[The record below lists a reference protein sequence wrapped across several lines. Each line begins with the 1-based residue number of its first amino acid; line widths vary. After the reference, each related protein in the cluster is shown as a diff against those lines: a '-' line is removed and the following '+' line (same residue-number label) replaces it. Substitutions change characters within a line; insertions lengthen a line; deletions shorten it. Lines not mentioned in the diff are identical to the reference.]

1 MSDKLSEVP
10 LKIRKRLVQKSLG
23 TKQIL
28 LGLSLFVALTVLLS
42 VNLPPPRYV
51 LEPIGLNELIG
62 ISLLVFGVLGLS
74 GLYLYDFRPQIFRKP
89 SHLLLLGVIFVTI
102 TIFAKIF
109 AILAALHGP
118 FWGYLIPVAFVAML
132 VTVLFDPH
140 LAIMVVIGSSIFV
153 GFLTSYNFSY
163 TVTALLGGLITVYVV
178 PRLSERAELTKA
190 GLLVGAGLA
199 FFTFTISLFTAKFSI
214 ALMNLAIGFVNG
226 LYSAVL
232 ALGSLPFLERHFGI
246 VTSMRLL
253 ELTRSNQP
261 LLRNLMQNA
270 PGTYNHSIGVGNLA
284 EAAAEAVGANPLL
297 VRAGAYYHDIGKM
310 KRPGFFVENQREVE
324 GSKHKTINPHL
335 SCLVITSHV
344 KEGVDLAHEYHLP
357 KEITDLIDQ
366 HHGKGI
372 VTYFYHQAKKNTL
385 KQGVCEETFRYTG
398 EKPQSKEAAILML
411 ADAVEAAAKT
421 IANPNA
427 NRFEQLVKKLI
438 QERLKDGQLDES
450 QLTLADLDKIGKSF
464 THTLTG
470 VYHPRVDYP
479 EPEKVKATK

>member
-28 LGLSLFVALTVLLS
+28 LGLSLFGVLTAILSMNVL
-42 VNLPPPRYV
+42 PPRYI
-51 LEPIGLNELIG
+51 LEPIAAHELIG
-62 ISLLVFGVLGLS
+62 ISLLIFGVLGLS
-74 GLYLYDFRPQIFRKP
+74 GLYLYDFRPEIFKKP
-89 SHLLLLGVIFVTI
+89 SHLLLLSIIFVTI

-109 AILAALHGP
+109 AILAALHGH

-132 VTVLFDPH
+132 VTVLFDSH

-153 GFLTSYNFSY
+153 GFLTGYNFSY
-163 TVTALLGGLITVYVV
+163 TVTGLLGGLIAVYVV

-190 GLLVGAGLA
+190 GLLVGGGLA
-199 FFTFTISLFTAKFSI
+199 FFTFTISVLTTTLSM
-214 ALMNLAIGFVNG
+214 ALINLAVGFTNG

-253 ELTRSNQP
+253 ELTTPNQP
-261 LLRNLMQNA
+261 LLRCLMQNA
-270 PGTYNHSIGVGNLA
+270 PGTYNHSVAVGNLA

-297 VRAGAYYHDIGKM
+297 VRAGAYYHDIGKT
-310 KRPGFFVENQREVE
+310 KRPAFFVENQKEVE
-324 GSKHKTINPHL
+324 GSKHKTINPNL

-344 KEGVDLAHEYHLP
+344 KEGVDLAHEYNLP

-372 VTYFYHQAKKNTL
+372 VTYFYHQAKKDTL

-421 IANPNA
+421 VGNPTA
-427 NRFEQLVKKLI
+427 TKFEQLIKKLI
-438 QERLKDGQLDES
+438 QERLRDGQLDES

-479 EPEKVKATK
+479 EPEKVRATK

>member
-10 LKIRKRLVQKSLG
+10 LKIRKRLAQKSLD

-28 LGLSLFVALTVLLS
+28 LGLSLFVVLTAILALNVL
-42 VNLPPPRYV
+42 PPRYI
-51 LEPIGLNELIG
+51 LESVKLRELIG
-62 ISLLVFGVLGLS
+62 ISLLVLGVLGLS
-74 GLYLYDFRPQIFRKP
+74 GLYLYDFRPKIFEKP
-89 SHLLLLGVIFVTI
+89 SHLLLLGIIFVTI

-109 AILAALHGP
+109 AILATLHS

-132 VTVLFDPH
+132 VTVLFDSH
-140 LAIMVVIGSSIFV
+140 LAIMVVISSSIFV
-153 GFLTSYNFSY
+153 GFLTGYNFSY
-163 TVTALLGGLITVYVV
+163 TVAALLGGLISVYVV

-190 GLLVGAGLA
+190 SFLVGSGLA
-199 FFTFTISLFTAKFSI
+199 FFAFTISLLTTTLSI
-214 ALMNLAIGFVNG
+214 ALINLAVGFTNG
-226 LYSAVL
+226 VYSAVL

-246 VTSMRLL
+246 VTPMRLL
-253 ELTRSNQP
+253 ELTTPSHP
-261 LLRNLMQNA
+261 LLKRLKETA
-270 PGTYNHSIGVGNLA
+270 PGTHNHSIAVGNLA
-284 EAAAEAVGANPLL
+284 EAAAEAVGENSLL
-297 VRAGAYYHDIGKM
+297 ARAGAYYHDIGKT
-310 KRPGFFVENQREVE
+310 KRPGFFVENQKAAE

-344 KEGVDLAHEYHLP
+344 KEGVDMAQEYGLP
-357 KEITDLIDQ
+357 KEITDLIGQ

-372 VTYFYHQAKKNTL
+372 VTYFYHQAKNNTL
-385 KQGVCEETFRYTG
+385 KQGVCEESFRYGG

-411 ADAVEAAAKT
+411 ADAVEASAKAIT
-421 IANPNA
+421 NPNVTK
-427 NRFEQLVKKLI
+427 FEQLIKKLI

-450 QLTLADLDKIGKSF
+450 QLTLADLDKIARSF